1 MSQVDAEEVPEAPLD
16 VDVDAPVVAEA
27 PPSAKYDTPMARRGE
42 RSSVRS
48 SCSR

>member
-1 MSQVDAEEVPEAPLD
+1 MSQVDEEEVPEAPLD
-16 VDVDAPVVAEA
+16 VDVDAAVVAEA